1 MLISYKTLK
10 SSAET
15 LIKEKGSKFLGYA
28 IPVANEMDIKAEL
41 QKLKI
46 LHPQATHFCY
56 AYKTGVNDVKF
67 RANDDGEPS
76 NSAGTPILGQINSF
90 ELSNVLVA
98 VVRYYGGTKLGVG
111 GLVQAYKQ
119 AAKEA
124 IEQAEIIVETLK
136 SQFEI
141 RFDYEDLPKTMSLL
155 KHSKVKIVSQNLAE
169 SCQINFEI
177 ENEKIELIKN
187 QLADLKTL
195 KFTQETINL

>member
-10 SSAET
+10 SSAES

-28 IPVANEMDIKAEL
+28 IPVSNEQGIKMEL

-46 LHPQATHFCY
+46 LHPQATHICY
-56 AYKTGVNDVKF
+56 GYKTGVNDVKF

-141 RFDYEDLPKTMSLL
+141 CFEYEDLPKTMSLL
-155 KHSKVKIVSQNLAE
+155 KLGKVKIVAQNLAE
-169 SCQINFEI
+169 SCQINFEM
-177 ENEKIELIKN
+177 ENDKID
-187 QLADLKTL
+187 QLKSQLLDLKTL